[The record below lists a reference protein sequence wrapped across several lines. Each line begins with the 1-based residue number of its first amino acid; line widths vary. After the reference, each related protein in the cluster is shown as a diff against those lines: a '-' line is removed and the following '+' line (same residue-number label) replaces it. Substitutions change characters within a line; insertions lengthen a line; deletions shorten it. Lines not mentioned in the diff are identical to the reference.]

1 MNNNEIITKRVL
13 LSTPQDVKDFCY
25 AMGSFPRN
33 VSIKAKHES
42 FVSDAKSIL
51 GMLALNLSEPI
62 QIVFESTDLIDTVK
76 VDNAISKWE
85 V

>member
-1 MNNNEIITKRVL
+1 MNNNEIITRRIL

-25 AMGSFPRN
+25 AMGSFPRSI
-33 VSIKAKHES
+33 SIKAKHES

-62 QIVFESTDLIDTVK
+62 QIVFESTDLIDTIK

>member
-1 MNNNEIITKRVL
+1 MNDTIIKKVQL
-13 LSTPQDVKDFCY
+13 NTPQDVKDFCY

-42 FVSDAKSIL
+42 FVSDAKSIP
-51 GMLALNLSEPI
+51 GMLALNLSNPVD
-62 QIVFESTDLIDTVK
+62 IVFESVDLIDTIK

>member
-1 MNNNEIITKRVL
+1 MNDNEIITRRIL
-13 LSTPQDVKDFCY
+13 LSTP
-25 AMGSFPRN
+25 
-33 VSIKAKHES
+33 

-62 QIVFESTDLIDTVK
+62 QIVFESTDLIDTIK

>member
-1 MNNNEIITKRVL
+1 MNDTIIKKVQL
-13 LSTPQDVKDFCY
+13 NTPQDVKDFCY

-62 QIVFESTDLIDTVK
+62 QIVFESADLIDTIK

>member
-1 MNNNEIITKRVL
+1 MLSIISEQL
-13 LSTPQDVKDFCY
+13 LFVTPQDVKDFCY

-51 GMLALNLSEPI
+51 SMLALNLSEPI
-62 QIVFESTDLIDTVK
+62 QIVFESADLIDTIK